1 MKNKLFPYIA
11 IFVVWLLFSS
21 PFFFSGKSPFPSDYQ
36 NNFFAPWN
44 VYPGHSGPVKNNA
57 QPDIITQIY
66 PWRHFDIQEY
76 KKGVIPFWNPFSFA
90 GTPHLANYQSAAL
103 SPFNLLF
110 FLPLDFLDIWSFLV
124 LLQPLLAGVCMFQLC
139 RKLKVSKAGSILSSY
154 SFMFCGFL
162 VTWMGYAT
170 LGYAILFLPLAYYSI
185 LQYVSSRSLRW
196 LIILA
201 ITFPISFFSGHFQ
214 MSVYFSLGVFLFIFY
229 NLLFSNE
236 RKLFA
241 TALLFSI
248 FGIFLTMPQ
257 VLPSIEFYSLSPRSN
272 LFQKIEAIPWN
283 YLPTLLSPDFYGN
296 PVTRN
301 DWFGHYAEWSG
312 FSGLVAFVFSLAA
325 VILKRNRVTLF
336 FIVLAVVSLLL
347 AYDTPLLTFLVNLK
361 LPVLSTSAASRIIV
375 LFSFSIAVLSGIG
388 FDEVV
393 SVYKKDKRKILLWFV
408 VSLVPVIVVSII
420 PFLHL
425 LDIEKSHIAQKNIVL
440 PIALFGI
447 IGIATLILLVV
458 KHKYSKLFFICC
470 VLAASSFEM
479 YRFAAKWQSFTPK
492 KEAYIPVSISKFYG
506 KQNSYDRLIGLS
518 GGEDAVY
525 YRMPILSGYDPL
537 YSVDYGKFVQ
547 YVGSG
552 SYKNPERS
560 VVNFPLDGRYTPQA
574 LNFLG
579 VKFIVRKDSDG
590 EMVWAFPFKK
600 YRPEQFTKIYDD
612 ASYDVFLNKNSFNRA
627 YLVSNVVRV
636 DEKVKDNA
644 TLFDYD
650 LSKTAIVYDDV
661 RGLSDK
667 ASGSVKI
674 LKYSSS
680 RIELEAQTTGASFLV
695 VTDNYYPGWK
705 AFVNGKEVKIYKADY
720 AFRGIV
726 IPAGRSTITFSF
738 VPQSFLIGTY
748 LFFIGIM
755 GMVVYYIIR
764 KFKYLS

>member
-1 MKNKLFPYIA
+1 MKNKLLPYIA

-76 KKGVIPFWNPFSFA
+76 KKGVIPFWNPFSFG
-90 GTPHLANYQSAAL
+90 GTPHLANYQSASL
-103 SPFNLLF
+103 SPFNILF
-110 FLPLDFLDIWSFLV
+110 FLPLDFIDVWSFLV

-139 RKLKVSKAGSILSSY
+139 RKLKVSNPGSILSSY

-185 LQYVSSRSLRW
+185 LQYVSSRSHRW
-196 LIILA
+196 LVVLA
-201 ITFPISFFSGHFQ
+201 FTFPFSFFSGHFQ
-214 MSVYFSLGVFLFIFY
+214 MSIYFSLGVFSFIFY

-257 VLPSIEFYSLSPRSN
+257 VLPSIEFYLLSPRSN

-312 FSGLVAFVFSLAA
+312 FPGLIAFVFALGAI
-325 VILKRNRVTLF
+325 ILKRSRNSLF
-336 FIVLAVVSLLL
+336 FIGLASASLLL
-347 AYDTPLLTFLVNLK
+347 AYDTPLLTLLVNLK
-361 LPVLSTSAASRIIV
+361 IPVLSTSAASRIIV

-388 FDEVV
+388 FDEILSCVKND
-393 SVYKKDKRKILLWFV
+393 KKKVLMWLGISAIPVFIVALL
-408 VSLVPVIVVSII
+408 
-420 PFLHL
+420 PFLNL
-425 LDIEKSHIAQKNIVL
+425 LESQNNHIAQKNIILPVIFFVIISCAVFVL
-440 PIALFGI
+440 LFFKYKYAKQFFI
-447 IGIATLILLVV
+447 IFVLLVG
-458 KHKYSKLFFICC
+458 
-470 VLAASSFEM
+470 AFEM
-479 YRFAAKWQSFTPK
+479 LRFASKWQSFAPK
-492 KEAYIPVSISKFYG
+492 KEAYLPVPISKFYDQ
-506 KQNSYDRLIGLS
+506 QNNFDRLIGLS

-537 YSVDYGKFVQ
+537 YSVEYGKFVQ

-590 EMVWAFPFKK
+590 EMVWAFPFRK
-600 YRPEQFTKIYDD
+600 YSPEQFTKIYDD
-612 ASYDVFLNKNSFNRA
+612 ASYDIFLNKNSFNRA
-627 YLVSNVVRV
+627 FLVSNVKRV

-644 TLFDYD
+644 KLFDYD

-661 RGLSDK
+661 RGLSNK
-667 ASGSVKI
+667 VSGSVKI
-674 LKYSSS
+674 LKYTSN
-680 RIELEAQTTGASFLV
+680 RIELEAQTTGVGFLV
-695 VTDNYYPGWK
+695 MTDNFYPGWK
-705 AFVNGKEVKIYKADY
+705 AFVNDKEVKVYKTDY
-720 AFRGIV
+720 TFRGIV
-726 IPAGRSTITFSF
+726 IPAGKSSITFSF
-738 VPQSFLIGTY
+738 VPQTFLIGTY
-748 LFFIGIM
+748 LFLTGIM

-764 KFKYLS
+764 KFKYIS